1 MQWVKTKKRMNEKI
15 NFFAESIN
23 FRLRKKIILRRW
35 IEETVL
41 KEGKI
46 SGNVNF
52 IFCND
57 TYLLKLNLKYLKH
70 NTLTDVISFSF
81 ADREEHVCGDIF
93 LSIDRIKEN
102 SRKFKQPFQV
112 ELLRVMIHGVL
123 HLIGYNDSTEDE
135 KKQMRRK
142 EDQYLSKILPTF
154 LTAPVKIKN
163 K

>member
-1 MQWVKTKKRMNEKI
+1 MQLVKTKRRMTEAI
-15 NFFAESIN
+15 NFFTEGTN
-23 FRLRKKIILRRW
+23 FRVRKKRILRKW
-35 IEETVL
+35 IEETAIL
-41 KEGKI
+41 EGKI
-46 SGNVNF
+46 SGDVNF
-52 IFCND
+52 IFCSD
-57 TYLLKLNLKYLKH
+57 SYLLKLNIKYLRH
-70 NTLTDVISFSF
+70 NTLTDVISFPYTAKTGTFS
-81 ADREEHVCGDIF
+81 GDIF